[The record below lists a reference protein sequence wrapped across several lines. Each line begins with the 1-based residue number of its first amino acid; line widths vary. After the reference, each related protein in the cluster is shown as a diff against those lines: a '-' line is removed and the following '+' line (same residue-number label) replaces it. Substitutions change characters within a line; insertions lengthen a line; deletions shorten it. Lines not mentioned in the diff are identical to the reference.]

1 MRNCDGVHVLNRV
14 QFVPPLTREIH
25 ALVAG
30 FLAGDNAFRSLAN
43 LTAVSREVRQTTMP
57 ILYET
62 LVLDDDEDEDWA
74 YGTRVDLVAGLVLP
88 SGWEF
93 VK

>member
-1 MRNCDGVHVLNRV
+1 MLIEV
-14 QFVPPLTREIH
+14 QIPPLTSEVH
-25 ALVAG
+25 ALIAG

-43 LTAVSREVRQTTMP
+43 FGAVSRDLRQATLP

-62 LVLDDDEDEDWA
+62 LVLDEDGDDDWA
-74 YGTRVDLVAGLVLP
+74 YGTRVDAATGLVLP
-88 SGWEF
+88 SGWAF

>member
-1 MRNCDGVHVLNRV
+1 MALISLQLPR
-14 QFVPPLTREIH
+14 LTSEIH
-25 ALVAG
+25 AIIAG

-43 LTAVSREVRQTTMP
+43 LGAISRDLRQATLP

-62 LVLDDDEDEDWA
+62 LVLDDDGDEDWA
-74 YGTRVDLVAGLVLP
+74 YGTRVDVSTGLVLP
-88 SGWEF
+88 SGWAF